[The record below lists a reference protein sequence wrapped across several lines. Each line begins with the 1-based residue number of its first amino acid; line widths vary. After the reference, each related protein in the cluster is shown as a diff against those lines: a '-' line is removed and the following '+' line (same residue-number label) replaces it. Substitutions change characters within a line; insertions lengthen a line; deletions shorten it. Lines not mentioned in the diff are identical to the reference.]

1 MLQDPRNSSTFMI
14 RVSHSY
20 ILAIQEIQ
28 LLVKERFLVGFQD
41 NFFTTMI
48 YTCTSS
54 FPSFLIIYNNENIY
68 DIFFVHIKNNSS

>member
-1 MLQDPRNSSTFMI
+1 MFMF
-14 RVSHSY
+14 RVSHCY

-28 LLVKERFLVGFQD
+28 LLVKESFLAGFHD
-41 NFFTTMI
+41 NFFNTMI

-68 DIFFVHIKNNSS
+68 YIFFVHMKNNSS